1 MDARDAPLAS
11 RWRRLGGWAAD
22 VVVAALVGALLM
34 AMAGLLGEVGVGAG
48 RPAVGLSVVG
58 FGVALYVVL
67 NVWLLATRGQT
78 VGKYFAGTRIV
89 SNETGLPAELHRVLL
104 LRMAPF
110 AVLCAVPRIGLPL
123 YLATVLSV
131 FRSDRRC
138 LHDWAAGT
146 KVVDV
151 CAESQA
157 AELDDRWILDD
168 VTAKR
173 R

>member
-1 MDARDAPLAS
+1 MDTLDAPLAS

-22 VVVAALVGALLM
+22 VVLAGLVGVVLM
-34 AMAGLLGEVGVGAG
+34 AMAGLLGEGGLGAA

-89 SNETGLPAELHRVLL
+89 SSETGLPAELHRLLL

-110 AVLCAVPRIGLPL
+110 AVLCAVPRVGVPL
-123 YLATVLSV
+123 YLATVLPV

-146 KVVDV
+146 KVVEAR
-151 CAESQA
+151 AEGQASQI
-157 AELDDRWILDD
+157 DDRWILDD

>member
-1 MDARDAPLAS
+1 MDAFDAPLAS
-11 RWRRLGGWAAD
+11 RWRRMGGWAAD
-22 VVVAALVGALLM
+22 VVLAGLVGVVLM
-34 AMAGLLGEVGVGAG
+34 AMAGLLGEGGLGAA

-58 FGVALYVVL
+58 FGVALYVAL

-89 SNETGLPAELHRVLL
+89 SNETGLPAELHRLLL

-110 AVLCAVPRIGLPL
+110 AVLCAVPRVGVPL
-123 YLATVLSV
+123 YLATVLPV

-146 KVVDV
+146 KVVEA
-151 CAESQA
+151 CAEGQASQI
-157 AELDDRWILDD
+157 DDRWILDD

>member
-1 MDARDAPLAS
+1 
-11 RWRRLGGWAAD
+11 
-22 VVVAALVGALLM
+22 M
-34 AMAGLLGEVGVGAG
+34 AMAGLLGEGGVGAAP
-48 RPAVGLSVVG
+48 PAVGLSVVG
-58 FGVALYVVL
+58 FGVALYVAL

-89 SNETGLPAELHRVLL
+89 SNETGLPAELHRLLL

-110 AVLCAVPRIGLPL
+110 AVLCAVPRVGVPL
-123 YLATVLSV
+123 YLATVLPV

-146 KVVDV
+146 KVVDA
-151 CAESQA
+151 CAEGQGSQI
-157 AELDDRWILDD
+157 DDRWILDD